1 MLLTD
6 IETAVISAFPFS
18 QLFNFKKEASS
29 MLGYKHTKQAIA
41 KMKAR
46 FLNKQNHPMFGK
58 THSESSKYLIS
69 KPGSL
74 NPMFGKTHNEVTK
87 QLMSI
92 KKSMIPLGLYDENNY
107 FIEKFSNQVE
117 LANKFGVHKTTSGF
131 AEPSILKQV
140 NFLKIN
146 FTRHRREKN

>member
-92 KKSMIPLGLYDENNY
+92 KKSMIPLGLYDENNN
-107 FIEKFSNQVE
+107 FIEKFSNALTLVPGWGQGQVE
-117 LANKFGVHKTTSGF
+117 LANKFGVHKSRKFKYLQG
-131 AEPSILKQV
+131 
-140 NFLKIN
+140 
-146 FTRHRREKN
+146 

>member
-1 MLLTD
+1 
-6 IETAVISAFPFS
+6 
-18 QLFNFKKEASS
+18 

-46 FLNKQNHPMFGK
+46 FLNKQNH
-58 THSESSKYLIS
+58 
-69 KPGSL
+69 
-74 NPMFGKTHNEVTK
+74 PMFGKTHNEVTK

>member
-1 MLLTD
+1 
-6 IETAVISAFPFS
+6 
-18 QLFNFKKEASS
+18 

-131 AEPSILKQV
+131 AEPNILKQE

-146 FTRHRREKN
+146 FTRHRRKNN